1 MVAKQGKL
9 ILYFPFLILSIV
21 SKSDVE
27 FFCQGNYSPRFSL
40 TAIRIYKIKLQS
52 QAQQIILESFC
63 IKGFSDI
70 IWFSTMQGVGL
81 SVLKHLCFLM
91 LP

>member
-1 MVAKQGKL
+1 MRTVAKQGKL

-27 FFCQGNYSPRFSL
+27 FFCQGSYSP
-40 TAIRIYKIKLQS
+40 S

-63 IKGFSDI
+63 IKGFSNI
-70 IWFSTMQGVGL
+70 IWFSTRQGVGL

>member
-9 ILYFPFLILSIV
+9 ILYFPFLILSIMV
-21 SKSDVE
+21 N

-40 TAIRIYKIKLQS
+40 TIKLQS
-52 QAQQIILESFC
+52 QVQQIILEGFC
-63 IKGFSDI
+63 IKGFSSI
-70 IWFSTMQGVGL
+70 LLFVGL

>member
-1 MVAKQGKL
+1 MVQGKL

-27 FFCQGNYSPRFSL
+27 FFCRGNYGPRFSL
-40 TAIRIYKIKLQS
+40 TAIKIYKIKL
-52 QAQQIILESFC
+52 FC
-63 IKGFSDI
+63 IKGFSNI